1 MFAIDMKRIYILLT
15 IVSAILA
22 GSPCLAQTIVKTGNS
37 SAPLMQDSS
46 YDVFIPIG
54 KYIAAGDAE
63 SLSAWF
69 APNLEV
75 SVLGTASDCSKMQAK
90 QIMKAFFKS
99 YAPRSFS
106 INHQAGRENQ
116 KYALGDL
123 SAGGEHF
130 IVTIFVSSPSGGSFQ
145 IQQLKIDRI

>member
-1 MFAIDMKRIYILLT
+1 MKRIYAL
-15 IVSAILA
+15 IVSTVLA
-22 GSPCLAQTIVKTGNS
+22 TGICLAQSAVRTSLS
-37 SAPLMQDSS
+37 SEPLMQDSS

-69 APNLEV
+69 APTLEV
-75 SVLGTASDCSKMQAK
+75 SVLGTASDCSKTQAK

-99 YAPRSFS
+99 YAPRSFA

-116 KYALGDL
+116 KYALGNL

-130 IVTIFVSSPSGGSFQ
+130 IVTIFVSCPSEGSFR
-145 IQQLKIDRI
+145 IQQLKIDRL

>member
-1 MFAIDMKRIYILLT
+1 MKRIYAL
-15 IVSAILA
+15 IVSTVLA
-22 GSPCLAQTIVKTGNS
+22 AGVCLAQSTVRTSLS
-37 SAPLMQDSS
+37 SEPLMQDSS

-54 KYIAAGDAE
+54 KYLAAGDAE

-69 APNLEV
+69 APTLEV
-75 SVLGTASDCSKMQAK
+75 SVLGTASDCSKTQAK

-116 KYALGDL
+116 KYALGNL

-130 IVTIFVSSPSGGSFQ
+130 IVTIFVSCPSEGSFR
-145 IQQLKIDRI
+145 IQLLKIDRL

>member
-1 MFAIDMKRIYILLT
+1 MFAIVMKRIYALIASL
-15 IVSAILA
+15 ILA
-22 GSPCLAQTIVKTGNS
+22 TGACLAQTPVRTGLS
-37 SAPLMQDSS
+37 SEPLMQDSS

-69 APNLEV
+69 AATLEV
-75 SVLGTASDCSKMQAK
+75 SVLGISSDCSKTQAK

-116 KYALGDL
+116 KYALGNL

-130 IVTIFVSSPSGGSFQ
+130 IVTIFVSCPSGGSFQ
-145 IQQLKIDRI
+145 IQQLKIDRM

>member
-1 MFAIDMKRIYILLT
+1 MFALVMKRLSTL
-15 IVSAILA
+15 VLSAFLLA
-22 GSPCLAQTIVKTGNS
+22 GLCPAQTPVLTGMS
-37 SAPLMQDSS
+37 SGQMIQDSS

-69 APNLEV
+69 ASTLEV
-75 SVLGTASDCSKMQAK
+75 SVLGVSSDCSKIQAK

-99 YAPRSFS
+99 YAPRSFN

-130 IVTIFVSSPSGGSFQ
+130 IVTIFVSCPSGGSFS
-145 IQQLKIDRI
+145 IQQLKIDRM

>member
-1 MFAIDMKRIYILLT
+1 MKRLHAILL
-15 IVSAILA
+15 IVCAILA
-22 GSPCLAQTIVKTGNS
+22 GRPCIAQNIIKTGTYTE
-37 SAPLMQDSS
+37 PLMQDSS
-46 YDVFIPIG
+46 YDVFIPIS

-69 APNLEV
+69 APTLEV
-75 SVLGTASDCSKMQAK
+75 SVLGSASDCSKMQAK

-116 KYALGDL
+116 KYALGNL

-130 IVTIFVSSPSGGSFQ
+130 IVTIFVSCPSGGSFQ
-145 IQQLKIDRI
+145 IQQLKIDRM